1 MKKTLTICIVQILLC
16 VACFAQTPNEKTDRY
31 LATQMRDRQIPGLQ
45 LTVMKGDRVIFFTSK
60 GLADVAFHIPVS
72 DSTIFSVNSAAKIFA
87 GVGLLQL
94 AEADK
99 VHLDD
104 PVGRHLNNLPPSWQG
119 ITLRQLMGH
128 VSGLPD
134 VEDDRTDGLVG
145 GHGEDSAWR
154 LVQRLPLLAKPG
166 ETFNYNATN
175 YLLIQ
180 KILEKYSLMPYE
192 AWVRQEQFLVA
203 DIRQTFFAN
212 SDEVVD
218 NKAPS
223 YSYYFHDPVRG
234 EYVKGD
240 QLRQLHE
247 DFPRMMRTD
256 AGAFSTAQ
264 ELATWIKALK
274 SGRLLK
280 QPESLR
286 TLWTPVQLN
295 NGKTEGFGGTSTGY
309 ALGWSV
315 MERKVHPAV
324 AAVGGGR
331 AAIVVYPEDDLT
343 VILLTNLSGCAPG
356 EIADVIAGYYFDR

>member
-1 MKKTLTICIVQILLC
+1 MKRKLVACSAHVLLC
-16 VACFAQTPNEKTDRY
+16 MVCFAQTPNEKTNRY
-31 LATQMRDRQIPGLQ
+31 LTTQMRERQIPGLQ
-45 LTVMKGDRVIFFTSK
+45 LTVMKGDRMIFSTSK
-60 GLADVAFHIPVS
+60 GVADMAFHVPVN
-72 DSTIFSVNSAAKIFA
+72 DSTIFSINSAAKIFA

-94 AEADK
+94 VEAGK
-99 VHLDD
+99 VRLDD
-104 PVGRHLNNLPPSWQG
+104 PVGRYLDSLPKSWQG

-145 GHGEDSAWR
+145 GSGEDSAWK
-154 LVQRLPLLAKPG
+154 LVQLLPLLAKPG
-166 ETFNYNATN
+166 ATFNYNATN

-180 KILEKYSLMPYE
+180 KILEKYNGMPYE
-192 AWVRQEQFLVA
+192 AWVRQQQFAVA
-203 DIRQTFFAN
+203 GMQQTFFGN
-212 SDEVVD
+212 SEDVVN

-223 YSYYFHDPVRG
+223 YSLYFHDPLKG

-240 QLRQLHE
+240 RLRELHE

-256 AGAFSTAQ
+256 AGAFSTVG
-264 ELATWIKALK
+264 ELACWVKALK
-274 SGRLLK
+274 DGRLLK
-280 QPESLR
+280 KPESLLS
-286 TLWTPVQLN
+286 LWAPARLN

-315 MERKVHPAV
+315 MDRKEHPAV

-331 AAIVVYPEDDLT
+331 AAIVVYPEDDIT

-356 EIADVIAGYYFDR
+356 EIADVIAGYYFN